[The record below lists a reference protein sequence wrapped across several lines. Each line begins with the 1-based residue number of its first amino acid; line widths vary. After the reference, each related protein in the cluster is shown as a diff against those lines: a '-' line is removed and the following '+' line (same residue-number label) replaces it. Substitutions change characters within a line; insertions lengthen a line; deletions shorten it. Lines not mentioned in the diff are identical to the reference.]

1 MLTVA
6 YAAQVERE
14 TYDRRK
20 HAGAGATRDIWSL
33 GCLFYELLTGE
44 FLFYDSDWV
53 RFFIRVTAD
62 SEFIP
67 EERQRALGNNTDLIS
82 FLNFVLIKD
91 VNYRPKILDVINRF
105 NIIKQKISA
114 QYQEKS
120 KVEAPRKL
128 EELTKREADK
138 HIAERLEE
146 DEEDKKVLIVEDE
159 DILEEEKKKEEE
171 EERRKKEEEE
181 KRKEEEERKKEE
193 EVEDKKKRRGNSPQ
207 SKYFKKN
214 SLFTSS
220 HQPKPNSIPFDK
232 KKQNI
237 TEYYFCTFLFCGLIK

>member
-20 HAGAGATRDIWSL
+20 HAGAGATSDIWSL

-114 QYQEKS
+114 QI
-120 KVEAPRKL
+120 PRKIKSRSP
-128 EELTKREADK
+128 TK
-138 HIAERLEE
+138 I
-146 DEEDKKVLIVEDE
+146 
-159 DILEEEKKKEEE
+159 
-171 EERRKKEEEE
+171 RRTH
-181 KRKEEEERKKEE
+181 
-193 EVEDKKKRRGNSPQ
+193 KKRSRQ
-207 SKYFKKN
+207 
-214 SLFTSS
+214 T
-220 HQPKPNSIPFDK
+220 
-232 KKQNI
+232 
-237 TEYYFCTFLFCGLIK
+237 